1 MKTVFRVIVVI
12 FCKTSPAV
20 KISTGQLKHGQWVG
34 LIFLTL
40 SDISAEILTCETKKT
55 EPLLALPNFLNDFR
69 SDLSDLNSESKQ
81 IASAE
86 IYMDIRG
93 YVFDFKI
100 RAMVNKTSQ
109 QKNLVRGQFA
119 KLNPALP

>member
-69 SDLSDLNSESKQ
+69 SDLSDLNCESKQ
-81 IASAE
+81 IAFSC
-86 IYMDIRG
+86 
-93 YVFDFKI
+93 
-100 RAMVNKTSQ
+100 
-109 QKNLVRGQFA
+109 NLYGHPGLCF
-119 KLNPALP
+119 